1 MSCSRLDHL
10 TTIRAGARTV
20 TFCELM
26 KKEKAERERGREKER
41 ERRRRHVL
49 ANSLFRDALLVSD
62 RHSRW
67 SQTAGCKG
75 KGEKD
80 KCWKRQIDRKREG
93 VRDYPTGRNGRQKR
107 KEVEWEDEKTGQRCL
122 IPLQGFK
129 GVRRVRR
136 MGSLITREKGDI
148 RTRTQKTRR
157 NMHGHACAGSDIFS
171 QLHCS
176 LRLAHLHIR
185 GSRTH
190 YQLGEMKGARGGR
203 RTGEEGGDQ
212 EEKGRR
218 LMLRRAAWHNLPPSI
233 TTTMRGWN
241 LNSLGLPAHTPS

>member
-1 MSCSRLDHL
+1 MDSDRDYHYSQ
-10 TTIRAGARTV
+10 TARCKGKV
-20 TFCELM
+20 
-26 KKEKAERERGREKER
+26 KKINVERDWSIDRKRERGRER
-41 ERRRRHVL
+41 L
-49 ANSLFRDALLVSD
+49 S
-62 RHSRW
+62 
-67 SQTAGCKG
+67 
-75 KGEKD
+75 
-80 KCWKRQIDRKREG
+80 
-93 VRDYPTGRNGRQKR
+93 YRQKWKT
-107 KEVEWEDEKTGQRCL
+107 KEVEWEDEGTGHHCL

-129 GVRRVRR
+129 GVRCVRR

-148 RTRTQKTRR
+148 HTQAQKTRR

-218 LMLRRAAWHNLPPSI
+218 LMLRRAAWHNLPPHNHHKAWMEFEFTRPPCTDAIQSR
-233 TTTMRGWN
+233 M
-241 LNSLGLPAHTPS
+241 

>member
-26 KKEKAERERGREKER
+26 KKRRKR
-41 ERRRRHVL
+41 ERRQRHVL
-49 ANSLFRDALLVSD
+49 PNILFPDALLVSD
-62 RHSRW
+62 RRSRW
-67 SQTAGCKG
+67 SQTAGCRG

-93 VRDYPTGRNGRQKR
+93 ARDYPTGRNGRQKR
-107 KEVEWEDEKTGQRCL
+107 KEVEWEDKRTGQRCL

-136 MGSLITREKGDI
+136 SLITREKGDI

-190 YQLGEMKGARGGR
+190 YQLGEMKGAGGGR

-218 LMLRRAAWHNLPPSI
+218 LMLRRVAWHNLPPLPI
-233 TTTMRGWN
+233 TTNAWMESEFTRPPCTYAI
-241 LNSLGLPAHTPS
+241 LSCIYIYFL

>member
-1 MSCSRLDHL
+1 MSSSRLDHL
-10 TTIRAGARTV
+10 ATIRAGARSITV
-20 TFCELM
+20 CELM
-26 KKEKAERERGREKER
+26 KKRRERGEGRQSHALPDILSAQPAKLECF
-41 ERRRRHVL
+41 HTLDTSVL
-49 ANSLFRDALLVSD
+49 SD
-62 RHSRW
+62 RRYHQ
-67 SQTAGCKG
+67 SQTVGCKG
-75 KGEKD
+75 KGKKINVE
-80 KCWKRQIDRKREG
+80 RDRSIERAKERE
-93 VRDYPTGRNGRQKR
+93 RDHPTGRNGRQKQ
-107 KEVEWEDEKTGQRCL
+107 KEVEWEDERTGHRCL

-148 RTRTQKTRR
+148 RTQTQKTRR
-157 NMHGHACAGSDIFS
+157 NMHGHACTGPDIFS

-176 LRLAHLHIR
+176 PRLAHLHIR

-218 LMLRRAAWHNLPPSI
+218 LMLRRAA
-233 TTTMRGWN
+233 
-241 LNSLGLPAHTPS
+241 